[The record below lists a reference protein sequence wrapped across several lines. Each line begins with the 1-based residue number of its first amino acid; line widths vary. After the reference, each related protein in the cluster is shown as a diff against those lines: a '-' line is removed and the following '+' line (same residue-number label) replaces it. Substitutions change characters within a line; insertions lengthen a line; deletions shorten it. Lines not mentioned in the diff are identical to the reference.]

1 MNGQVR
7 RGAVRETRCEVGQ
20 PARHGIIEP
29 DELIADEPQHRGSH
43 DRLGHRGKPEQRV
56 LAHRQGSFAIRET
69 MGAAVLDLAVT
80 CDDCHGAHDPA
91 FPQCGAKDLVKTFC
105 KCGIATH
112 GETLGSRGLHGPA
125 DLGAQLGILR
135 RAA

>member
-7 RGAVRETRCEVGQ
+7 RGAVRETRSEVGQ
-20 PARHGIIEP
+20 PARDRIVEP
-29 DELIADEPQHRGSH
+29 DELIADQPQNRHS
-43 DRLGHRGKPEQRV
+43 DDWLGHRGKPEQRV
-56 LAHRQGSFAIRET
+56 LPHRHGSFAIREAMSAT
-69 MGAAVLDLAVT
+69 VFDLAIT

-105 KCGIATH
+105 ECGIATH
-112 GETLGSRGLHGPA
+112 GETLGGRGLHGPA

-135 RAA
+135 RPA